1 MMNMLLQMCISVS
14 SARKVHFF
22 FLRESKM
29 YTSGSI
35 ASSHRMLTK
44 INENSTIAKIS
55 ISKQSDTV
63 KHLKAFRIISSETP
77 ILLILS

>member
-1 MMNMLLQMCISVS
+1 
-14 SARKVHFF
+14 
-22 FLRESKM
+22 M

-44 INENSTIAKIS
+44 INENSAIAKIS
-55 ISKQSDTV
+55 ISKESDTV

-77 ILLILS
+77 ISFILSW